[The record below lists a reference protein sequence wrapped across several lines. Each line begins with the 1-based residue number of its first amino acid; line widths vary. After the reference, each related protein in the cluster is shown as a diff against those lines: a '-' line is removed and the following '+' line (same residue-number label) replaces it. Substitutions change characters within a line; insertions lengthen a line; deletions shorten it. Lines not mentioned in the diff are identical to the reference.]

1 MSPLIN
7 GIFARSL
14 RYTKNFSS
22 EVSVDSDINYMP
34 VVKFLVC
41 LEVYAYLT
49 SNENPHY
56 STDS

>member
-1 MSPLIN
+1 MVFSSDLCVTLKI
-7 GIFARSL
+7 L
-14 RYTKNFSS
+14 SS
-22 EVSVDSDINYMP
+22 EVSVDSDINYLP
-34 VVKFLVC
+34 VVKLLVC